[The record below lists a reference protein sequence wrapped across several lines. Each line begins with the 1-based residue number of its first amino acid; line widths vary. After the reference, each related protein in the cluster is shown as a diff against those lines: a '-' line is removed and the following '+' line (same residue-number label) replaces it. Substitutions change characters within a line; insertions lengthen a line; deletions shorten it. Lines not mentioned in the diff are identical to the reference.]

1 MLIFAVRSYLTR
13 FNGGV
18 HPVGTLT
25 ENRACGLV
33 HFNLIH
39 TTCIRYMYLYFFF
52 GNFVFVLG
60 CFFVF
65 LFYCWVFL
73 CFYPYLMFLS
83 FFLSFFLRVGMFL
96 CVFILLLGFSL
107 FLSLFDVDLSL
118 FLSFFLFFSF
128 LFFSM
133 GKGFWWQREWKLNQK
148 TIIKLL
154 FFISI

>member
-13 FNGGV
+13 FNVGV

-52 GNFVFVLG
+52 RE
-60 CFFVF
+60 
-65 LFYCWVFL
+65 L
-73 CFYPYLMFLS
+73 C
-83 FFLSFFLRVGMFL
+83 LRVGMFL
-96 CVFILLLGFSL
+96 CVCILLMGFSL
-107 FLSLFDVDLSL
+107 FLSLFDLSF
-118 FLSFFLFFSF
+118 FLSFFLSSSWDLSFCSYLIVGFFSVSILILIFLSFSLSF
-128 LFFSM
+128 LFFSFSM

>member
-18 HPVGTLT
+18 HPVGTVT

-39 TTCIRYMYLYFFF
+39 TTCIRYMYLYFFS
-52 GNFVFVLG
+52 GTLSS
-60 CFFVF
+60 
-65 LFYCWVFL
+65 CWDVSL
-73 CFYPYLMFLS
+73 CFY
-83 FFLSFFLRVGMFL
+83 
-96 CVFILLLGFSL
+96 FIVGFSL
-107 FLSLFDVDLSL
+107 FLSLFDVSFFLSSCWDVSL
-118 FLSFFLFFSF
+118 CFYFIVGFFSVSILIWCFFLSFFSFLFFSF